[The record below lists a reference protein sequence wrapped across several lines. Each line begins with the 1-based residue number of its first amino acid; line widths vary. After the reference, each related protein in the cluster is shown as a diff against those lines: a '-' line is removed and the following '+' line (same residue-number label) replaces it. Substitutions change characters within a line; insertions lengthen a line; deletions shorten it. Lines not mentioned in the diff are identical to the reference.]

1 MIEKI
6 KEIIEDI
13 TGEKVDENTDLIEEG
28 FLDSFDI
35 VSLVLELNDAFGI
48 KIEVAELLPEN
59 FSNINDIEKVDE
71 NTDLIEEG
79 FLDSF
84 DIVSLVLEL
93 NDAFGI
99 KIEVAELLPENFSN
113 INDIEKLVKSLQ

>member
-35 VSLVLELNDAFGI
+35 VSLVLELNDAF
-48 KIEVAELLPEN
+48 
-59 FSNINDIEKVDE
+59 D
-71 NTDLIEEG
+71 
-79 FLDSF
+79 
-84 DIVSLVLEL
+84 
-93 NDAFGI
+93 I

>member
-48 KIEVAELLPEN
+48 KIEV
-59 FSNINDIEKVDE
+59 
-71 NTDLIEEG
+71 T
-79 FLDSF
+79 
-84 DIVSLVLEL
+84 
-93 NDAFGI
+93 
-99 KIEVAELLPENFSN
+99 ELLPENFSN

>member
-35 VSLVLELNDAFGI
+35 VSLVLELNDAF
-48 KIEVAELLPEN
+48 
-59 FSNINDIEKVDE
+59 D
-71 NTDLIEEG
+71 
-79 FLDSF
+79 
-84 DIVSLVLEL
+84 
-93 NDAFGI
+93 I

-113 INDIEKLVKSLQ
+113 INDIEKLVKSLQWALPAFLL

>member
-35 VSLVLELNDAFGI
+35 VSLVLELNDTFGI
-48 KIEVAELLPEN
+48 KIEA
-59 FSNINDIEKVDE
+59 S
-71 NTDLIEEG
+71 
-79 FLDSF
+79 
-84 DIVSLVLEL
+84 
-93 NDAFGI
+93 
-99 KIEVAELLPENFSN
+99 ELLPENFSN
-113 INDIEKLVKSLQ
+113 INDIEKLVKSLQWALPVFLL

>member
-1 MIEKI
+1 MFILEEKLIMIEKI

-13 TGEKVDENTDLIEEG
+13 TGEKVDG
-28 FLDSFDI
+28 
-35 VSLVLELNDAFGI
+35 
-48 KIEVAELLPEN
+48 
-59 FSNINDIEKVDE
+59 

>member
-1 MIEKI
+1 MFILEEKLIMIEKI

-35 VSLVLELNDAFGI
+35 VSLVLELNDAF
-48 KIEVAELLPEN
+48 
-59 FSNINDIEKVDE
+59 D
-71 NTDLIEEG
+71 
-79 FLDSF
+79 
-84 DIVSLVLEL
+84 
-93 NDAFGI
+93 I

>member
-48 KIEVAELLPEN
+48 KIEVAELLPE
-59 FSNINDIEKVDE
+59 K
-71 NTDLIEEG
+71 
-79 FLDSF
+79 
-84 DIVSLVLEL
+84 
-93 NDAFGI
+93 
-99 KIEVAELLPENFSN
+99 FSN

>member
-48 KIEVAELLPEN
+48 KIEVAELLPE
-59 FSNINDIEKVDE
+59 K
-71 NTDLIEEG
+71 
-79 FLDSF
+79 
-84 DIVSLVLEL
+84 
-93 NDAFGI
+93 
-99 KIEVAELLPENFSN
+99 FSN
-113 INDIEKLVKSLQ
+113 INDIEKLIKSLQ